1 MFKKIL
7 LGIVV
12 LCVCCGF
19 FVFKNQEEAKT
30 IIKDVPV
37 VNKLAFKTSNMLGI
51 TDKQPAGMT
60 FDKEVKKSVSLIID
74 AASELGDYKNFY
86 CGVGM
91 GSFNDG
97 ALLPQNRRYYKLL
110 QETNKENKTFI
121 YVNSKGI
128 LSSKADKGNRDDGG
142 YILTKNTDGEFT
154 YNWFYVDA
162 VLDKYVELGLKP
174 ILSLT
179 FMPEVLATNPDR
191 RNPWHRGIITPPKDY
206 EKWQDLIYRTIL
218 HLKERYGKKEI
229 SSWYFE
235 VWNEPDLYKWFWIA
249 HPDKK
254 RYPHKGD
261 NEEYYKLYDYA
272 VQGAI
277 EAEPEIRIGG
287 PAIAGELKLFFRD
300 FLKHCYSG
308 ENYATG
314 ETGTRLDF
322 ISRHHYGSIEEE
334 ILPNYKHF
342 IDIAREEA
350 GDKFDD
356 LDILI
361 TETGP
366 SAFPKPWMN
375 NHYVAAWIVKEFDA
389 MFYLQ
394 DNFGPDFLPDIMCF
408 WTKPVPLHFG
418 NHFGIATVLG
428 NKWRPNPETIV
439 KRPSFNGY
447 YALSLLGKTRLK
459 IDGAQFGDFI
469 HGLATKDGDQ
479 KLATIIYHFNQWDE
493 TSADTTVF
501 DVDLSFRNISF
512 ADFKMD
518 HYRIDKTH
526 SNGYTVWKSLR
537 SPEEPTNE
545 QISQL
550 QKRDDLEIIES
561 GINKT
566 APDGSFNMSVKLPAN
581 GVSLIVFTKILKR
594 WNE

>member
-1 MFKKIL
+1 MFKKVL
-7 LGIVV
+7 SGIVI
-12 LCVCCGF
+12 LCACCGV
-19 FVFKNQEEAKT
+19 FVFTNQEKAKT

-37 VNKLAFKTSNMLGI
+37 INKIAYKTTSILGM
-51 TDKQPAGMT
+51 TNEQPVGMT
-60 FDKEVKKSVSLIID
+60 FEKEVKKSVNLIID
-74 AASELGDYKNFY
+74 ASTELGDYKNFY

-97 ALLPQNRRYYKLL
+97 ALLPQNRRYYQML
-110 QETNKENKTFI
+110 QETNKEKETFI
-121 YVNSKGI
+121 YVNTKGI
-128 LSSKADKGNRDDGG
+128 LSSKADKGHRDDGG
-142 YILTKNTDGEFT
+142 YILSKNDNGKLT

-162 VLDKYVELGLKP
+162 VLDKFMESGLKP

-179 FMPEVLATNPDR
+179 FMPEVLATNPGR
-191 RNPWHRGIITPPKDY
+191 RNPWHRGIITPPNDY
-206 EKWQDLIYRTIL
+206 KKWQELIYRTIL
-218 HLKERYGKKEI
+218 HLKERYGQEEI
-229 SSWYFE
+229 STWYFE

-277 EAEPEIRIGG
+277 QAEPGIKIGG

-308 ENYATG
+308 KNYATG
-314 ETGTRLDF
+314 EIGTRLDF
-322 ISRHHYGSIEEE
+322 ISRHHYGSVEEE
-334 ILPNYKHF
+334 ILPHYKQF

-350 GDKFDD
+350 GNKFEE

-389 MFYLQ
+389 MFYLH
-394 DNFGPDFLPDIMCF
+394 DNFEAGYLPDIMCF

-418 NHFGIATVLG
+418 NHFGVATVLG
-428 NKWRPNPETIV
+428 DKWRPDPETIV

-469 HGLATKDGDQ
+469 HGIATKEGDK
-479 KLATIIYHFNQWDE
+479 KLATIIYHFNQWDIN
-493 TSADTTVF
+493 SADTSVF
-501 DVDLSFRNISF
+501 NVNILFRNISF
-512 ADFKMD
+512 PNFKMD
-518 HYRIDKTH
+518 HYRIDKEH
-526 SNGYTVWKSLR
+526 SNGFTAWKTLG
-537 SPEEPTNE
+537 SPQEPNNEEIKE
-545 QISQL
+545 L
-550 QKRDDLEIIES
+550 QQRDDLEILES
-561 GINKT
+561 GIKN
-566 APDGSFNMSVKLPAN
+566 AESDGSFSMNIKLPSN
-581 GVSLIVFTKILKR
+581 GVSLIMFTKI
-594 WNE
+594 